1 MPAGGNSQSPGRG
14 RREERGVAV
23 RRFFRPRPEQN
34 QKVTIDTATGT
45 VQEVIERA
53 LDGGRLS
60 AEDGYR
66 LINATGAELA
76 SVMAAAAELN
86 RREHGTTVT
95 YSRKVFIPLTNLCR
109 QKCGYCTFAR
119 GHHDPLAHTMSPD
132 EVLAV
137 ARAGARQGCKEA
149 LFSLGERPEE
159 VYEAARSDLARYGHR
174 TTSSYLR
181 EMCELVLRETGL
193 QPHVNQGIMERDEI
207 VSLREVSASMGLM
220 LETTSL
226 RLHERGQ
233 AHWNC
238 PGKVPQER
246 LRTMRIAG
254 EERVAWTTGILIGIG
269 ETREER
275 VDSLLAVREL
285 HETYGHI
292 QEVIVQN
299 FRVKEDIAMR
309 HRDEPSVFEMLR
321 TIATARLLLGQSMNI
336 QAPPN
341 LTPDAHGAYLL
352 AGIND
357 WGGVSPVTKDHINP
371 ERPWPQLAEL
381 KETCADAGFE
391 LRERFGIYPEYVR
404 EDAGRAGFVA
414 PAVRRLIGELTDG
427 DGLVKREE
435 ERW

>member
-1 MPAGGNSQSPGRG
+1 
-14 RREERGVAV
+14 
-23 RRFFRPRPEQN
+23 
-34 QKVTIDTATGT
+34 
-45 VQEVIERA
+45 
-53 LDGGRLS
+53 
-60 AEDGYR
+60 
-66 LINATGAELA
+66 
-76 SVMAAAAELN
+76 
-86 RREHGTTVT
+86 
-95 YSRKVFIPLTNLCR
+95 
-109 QKCGYCTFAR
+109 
-119 GHHDPLAHTMSPD
+119 
-132 EVLAV
+132 LAV

-149 LFSLGERPEE
+149 LFSLGERPEDIYD
-159 VYEAARSDLARYGHR
+159 VAREDLARFGHR
-174 TTSSYLR
+174 TTTSYLR

-238 PGKVPQER
+238 PGKLPEER

-254 EERVAWTTGILIGIG
+254 DERVAWTTGILIGIG

-275 VDSLLAVREL
+275 VDSLLAIREL
-285 HETYGHI
+285 HEAYGHI

-321 TIATARLLLGQSMNI
+321 TIATARLLLGPSMNI

-371 ERPWPQLAEL
+371 ERPWPKLAEL

-391 LRERFGIYPEYVR
+391 LRERLGIYPEYVR

-414 PAVRRLIGELTDG
+414 PAVRSRIDELADG

>member
-1 MPAGGNSQSPGRG
+1 MI
-14 RREERGVAV
+14 ETE
-23 RRFFRPRPEQN
+23 
-34 QKVTIDTATGT
+34 TGSIQGI
-45 VQEVIERA
+45 VERA
-53 LDGGRLS
+53 LGGGQLS
-60 AEDGYR
+60 ADDGYR
-66 LINATGAELA
+66 LISADGAELA
-76 SVMAAAAELN
+76 SIMSAASELN
-86 RREHGTTVT
+86 RRGHGTTVT

-119 GHHDPLAHTMSPD
+119 GPRDPLAHTMTPD

-159 VYEAARSDLARYGHR
+159 IYDVSRDDLARFGHR

-207 VSLREVSASMGLM
+207 ASLREVSASMGLM

-238 PGKVPQER
+238 PGKAPEER

-269 ETREER
+269 EAREER
-275 VDSLLAVREL
+275 VDSLLAIREL

-309 HRDEPSVFEMLR
+309 HKDEPSVFEMLR
-321 TIATARLLLGQSMNI
+321 TIATARLLLGSAMNI

-357 WGGVSPVTKDHINP
+357 WGGISPVTKDHINP
-371 ERPWPQLAEL
+371 ERPWPKLAEL
-381 KETCADAGFE
+381 RETCADAGFE

-404 EDAGRAGFVA
+404 EDEGRAGFVPQA
-414 PAVRRLIGELTDG
+414 IRGVIDRLADG
-427 DGLVKREE
+427 DGLVRREE

>member
-1 MPAGGNSQSPGRG
+1 MTKI
-14 RREERGVAV
+14 E
-23 RRFFRPRPEQN
+23 
-34 QKVTIDTATGT
+34 TATGSIHDI
-45 VQEVIERA
+45 VERV
-53 LDGGRLS
+53 LDGERLS

-66 LINATGAELA
+66 LIGADGAELA
-76 SVMAAAAELN
+76 AIMAAASELN
-86 RREHGTTVT
+86 RRGHGTTVT

-119 GHHDPLAHTMSPD
+119 GPHDPIAHTMTPD

-137 ARAGARQGCKEA
+137 ARAGQRQGCKEA

-159 VYEAARSDLARYGHR
+159 IYDVVRGDLARYGHR
-174 TTSSYLR
+174 TMSSYVR
-181 EMCELVLRETGL
+181 EMCERVLRETGL

-207 VSLREVSASMGLM
+207 VSLREVSASMGMM

-238 PGKVPQER
+238 PGKVPEER

-269 ETREER
+269 ETREDR
-275 VDSLLAVREL
+275 VDSLLAIREL
-285 HETYGHI
+285 HERYGHI

-309 HRDEPSVFEMLR
+309 HKDEPSVFEMLR
-321 TIATARLLLGQSMNI
+321 TIATARLILGPEMNI

-357 WGGVSPVTKDHINP
+357 WGGISPVTKDHINP
-371 ERPWPQLAEL
+371 ERPWPNLVEL
-381 KETCADAGFE
+381 KETCAEAGFE
-391 LRERFGIYPEYVR
+391 LRERLGVYPEYVR
-404 EDAGRAGFVA
+404 EDEGRAGFIPDA
-414 PAVRRLIGELTDG
+414 IRPAIERLADG
-427 DGLVKREE
+427 DGLVRREE

>member
-1 MPAGGNSQSPGRG
+1 M
-14 RREERGVAV
+14 
-23 RRFFRPRPEQN
+23 
-34 QKVTIDTATGT
+34 
-45 VQEVIERA
+45 
-53 LDGGRLS
+53 LDGERLS

-66 LINATGAELA
+66 LIGADGAELA
-76 SVMAAAAELN
+76 AIMAAASELN
-86 RREHGTTVT
+86 RRGHGTTVT

-119 GHHDPLAHTMSPD
+119 GPHDPIAHTMTPD

-137 ARAGARQGCKEA
+137 ARAGQRQGCKEA

-159 VYEAARSDLARYGHR
+159 IYDVVRGDLARYGHR
-174 TTSSYLR
+174 TMSSYVR
-181 EMCELVLRETGL
+181 EMCERVLRETGL

-207 VSLREVSASMGLM
+207 VSLREVSASMGMM

-238 PGKVPQER
+238 PGKVPEER

-269 ETREER
+269 ETREDR
-275 VDSLLAVREL
+275 VDSLLAIREL
-285 HETYGHI
+285 HERYGHI

-309 HRDEPSVFEMLR
+309 HKDEPSVFEMLR
-321 TIATARLLLGQSMNI
+321 TIATARLILGPEMNI

-357 WGGVSPVTKDHINP
+357 WGGISPVTKDHINP
-371 ERPWPQLAEL
+371 ERPWPNLVEL
-381 KETCADAGFE
+381 KETCAEAGFE
-391 LRERFGIYPEYVR
+391 LRERFGVYPEYVR
-404 EDAGRAGFVA
+404 EDEGRAGFIPDA
-414 PAVRRLIGELTDG
+414 IRPAIERLADG
-427 DGLVKREE
+427 DGLVRREE

>member
-1 MPAGGNSQSPGRG
+1 MIGTETGS
-14 RREERGVAV
+14 VA
-23 RRFFRPRPEQN
+23 E
-34 QKVTIDTATGT
+34 IL
-45 VQEVIERA
+45 ERA
-53 LDGGRLS
+53 LSGVRLS
-60 AEDGYR
+60 AEDGCR
-66 LINATGAELA
+66 LINSDGAELA
-76 SVMAAAAELN
+76 SIMAAASELN
-86 RREHGTTVT
+86 RRGHGTTVT

-119 GHHDPLAHTMSPD
+119 GPHDPIAHTMTPD

-159 VYEAARSDLARYGHR
+159 VYDFVRDDLARYGHR
-174 TTSSYLR
+174 TMSSYLC

-193 QPHVNQGIMERDEI
+193 QPHVNQGIMERDE
-207 VSLREVSASMGLM
+207 VATLHRVSASMGLM

-226 RLHERGQ
+226 RLHDRGQ

-238 PGKVPQER
+238 PGKLPEER

-254 EERVAWTTGILIGIG
+254 EEHVAWTTGILIGIG

-275 VDSLLAVREL
+275 VDSLLAIRDL

-309 HRDEPSVFEMLR
+309 HKDEPSVFEMLR
-321 TIATARLLLGQSMNI
+321 TIATARLLLGPLMNI

-341 LTPDAHGAYLL
+341 LTPDAHGGYLL

-357 WGGVSPVTKDHINP
+357 WGGISPVTKDHINP
-371 ERPWPQLAEL
+371 ERPWPNLVEL

-391 LRERFGIYPEYVR
+391 LRERFGVYPEYVR
-404 EDAGRAGFVA
+404 EDVGRAGFVP
-414 PAVRRLIGELTDG
+414 PAIRSVIDRLADG

>member
-1 MPAGGNSQSPGRG
+1 MIGTETGS
-14 RREERGVAV
+14 VA
-23 RRFFRPRPEQN
+23 E
-34 QKVTIDTATGT
+34 IL
-45 VQEVIERA
+45 ERA
-53 LDGGRLS
+53 LSGVRLS
-60 AEDGYR
+60 AEDGCR
-66 LINATGAELA
+66 LINSDGAELA
-76 SVMAAAAELN
+76 SIMAAASELN
-86 RREHGTTVT
+86 RRGHGTTVT

-119 GHHDPLAHTMSPD
+119 GPHDPIAHTMTPD

-159 VYEAARSDLARYGHR
+159 VYDFVRDDLARYGHR
-174 TTSSYLR
+174 TMSSYLC

-193 QPHVNQGIMERDEI
+193 QPHVNQGIMERDE
-207 VSLREVSASMGLM
+207 VATLHRVSASMGLM

-226 RLHERGQ
+226 RLHEHGQ

-238 PGKVPQER
+238 PGKLPEER

-254 EERVAWTTGILIGIG
+254 EEHVAWTTGILIGIG

-275 VDSLLAVREL
+275 VDSLLAIRGL

-309 HRDEPSVFEMLR
+309 HKDEPSVFEMLR
-321 TIATARLLLGQSMNI
+321 TIATARLLLGPLMNI

-341 LTPDAHGAYLL
+341 LTPDAHGGYLL

-357 WGGVSPVTKDHINP
+357 WGGISPVTKDHINP
-371 ERPWPQLAEL
+371 ERPWPNLVEL

-391 LRERFGIYPEYVR
+391 LRERFGVYPEYVR
-404 EDAGRAGFVA
+404 EDVGRAGFVP
-414 PAVRRLIGELTDG
+414 PAIRSVIDRLADG

>member
-1 MPAGGNSQSPGRG
+1 MIGLH
-14 RREERGVAV
+14 
-23 RRFFRPRPEQN
+23 PRAS
-34 QKVTIDTATGT
+34 DLDD
-45 VQEVIERA
+45 VIGRA
-53 LDGGRLS
+53 LAGERLS
-60 AEDGYR
+60 PADGYR
-66 LINATGAELA
+66 LIAADATELTA
-76 SVMAAAAELN
+76 IMAAASLL
-86 RREHGTTVT
+86 RERGHGRTIT

-119 GHHDPLAHTMSPD
+119 GPRDPIAHTMSPD

-137 ARAGARQGCKEA
+137 ARAGQRQGCKEA

-159 VYEAARSDLARYGHR
+159 IYGGVRDDLARFGH
-174 TTSSYLR
+174 TTMSSYLR

-193 QPHVNQGIMERDEI
+193 LPHANQGIMEPEEI
-207 VSLREVSASMGLM
+207 AALRPVNASMGMM
-220 LETTSL
+220 LETVSM
-226 RLHERGQ
+226 RLHEKGG

-238 PGKVPQER
+238 PGKVPKER
-246 LRTMRIAG
+246 LKTMRCAG
-254 EERVAWTTGILIGIG
+254 EQKVAWTTGILIGIG

-275 VDSLLAVREL
+275 VDSLFAIKDL
-285 HETYGHI
+285 HQEHHQV

-321 TIATARLLLGQSMNI
+321 TIAAARLILGPEMNI

-341 LTPDAHGAYLL
+341 LTPDAHGMYLL

-357 WGGVSPVTKDHINP
+357 WGGISPVTKDHINP
-371 ERPWPQLAEL
+371 ERPWPNLAEL

-391 LRERFGIYPEYVR
+391 LRERFGLYPEYVR
-404 EDAGRAGFVA
+404 EDTGFAGFISDA
-414 PAVRRLIGELTDG
+414 IRTRIEQLADD
-427 DGLVKREE
+427 DGLVRREE